1 MYLGSGGAAAANH
14 LLGLEALVG
23 DGRLDAG
30 DERVLRLQAN
40 VDVFGNAHREVIA
53 QTDALGELAEHP
65 DGLMAVDLWLDGR
78 LLQNDVIVAW
88 APVMRSSRS
97 EGHEVR
103 QHVVGDFA
111 GVGEPY
117 VIVDDK
123 LHVLPRRRAHRWRSG
138 CWCTGL
144 PLHTMSAL

>member
-1 MYLGSGGAAAANH
+1 MHEETLATGEELIWILARLADLVRLEHLGRCHAKVGELLGVDDLHASGLVIEHLGGIEVRRVLGLGRSGSANH

-65 DGLMAVDLWLDGR
+65 DGLMAVDLWLDGP
-78 LLQNDVIVAW
+78 
-88 APVMRSSRS
+88 APA
-97 EGHEVR
+97 E
-103 QHVVGDFA
+103 
-111 GVGEPY
+111 
-117 VIVDDK
+117 
-123 LHVLPRRRAHRWRSG
+123 
-138 CWCTGL
+138 
-144 PLHTMSAL
+144 